1 MCHAVIDKV
10 APGCPVVDLSHGI
23 PPLDVSAGALLLAD
37 SLPFIRHDAIVLA
50 VVDPSVGRDRDIAVE
65 ADDGRLFVG
74 PDNGLLSLAWRARDG
89 VRSAVSITSSSILH
103 EPVSASFHARDVL
116 APAAAHLALG
126 TPLADRDLRSR
137 RIRWP
142 SCAWPSLWSSR
153 GRSRAR
159 CRTST
164 GSAACT
170 RDVQLN
176 VRSSQLVAAGLDR
189 ADRILV
195 ETPAGG
201 SAVASPVVTYADL
214 SSGEWGLMVD
224 PRGWLSVICGNPVG
238 AHVMLGACNPQ
249 LAHEALS
256 SEPDLGTL
264 LPCNVV
270 VYERDGRTHISAI
283 EAERMLSI
291 VGNDTLQ
298 PIATKVREKLAGVVE
313 RAAVA
318 E

>member
-1 MCHAVIDKV
+1 MTRSIVFLSDFGFRNEWVGVCHAVIDKV

-126 TPLADRDLRSR
+126 TPLADLGPAIAPDALAELRVAEPLVEPGKITCEVQDLNRF
-137 RIRWP
+137 
-142 SCAWPSLWSSR
+142 
-153 GRSRAR
+153 GN
-159 CRTST
+159 
-164 GSAACT
+164 
-170 RDVQLN
+170 VQLN

-224 PRGWLSVICGNPVG
+224 PRGWLSVICGNPVN
-238 AHVMLGACNPQ
+238 AAQSLGVAGG
-249 LAHEALS
+249 EVVWLS
-256 SEPDLGTL
+256 ADRGQSG
-264 LPCNVV
+264 
-270 VYERDGRTHISAI
+270 
-283 EAERMLSI
+283 
-291 VGNDTLQ
+291 
-298 PIATKVREKLAGVVE
+298 
-313 RAAVA
+313 
-318 E
+318 